1 MAILAVL
8 NPFRRRE
15 VSLTASAEE
24 VDLSDEK
31 AINAALKRREDWQ
44 ETAVKQ
50 FDMVGEIQN
59 GCTQVADLMSGLLAF
74 AAKKPSNTDAQPER
88 DTDSVAKE
96 TADRLGS
103 IVEVQQLLYDMS
115 MQILLVGETQLLG
128 VQARPEMGIYRETW
142 MAYSHLELE
151 KASVRKTDEDGN
163 EEVIDSVAIPDFFE
177 GQALVLDPSK
187 GDTWIRI
194 WRPHPILK
202 SKANSHVRSL
212 IGVTDELLWWDWAAA
227 AVAKARLATAGLVGL
242 PSNIEL
248 PAEAGE
254 DPRSKDSTRF
264 ARRMKNIAI
273 KTLQNPSA
281 ASAAI
286 PIIFTYPWND
296 KGKSGVEAITFERP
310 ADELLEK
317 RTERSLRRI
326 AQGFPLPVESFFGI
340 GSASQWGSREI
351 SETKFRENVEPFARF
366 VFAALTT
373 HWYQPIL
380 RAEGVDDWYDRVL
393 WFDASGVIVHPDI
406 TQAADKGVEYGFVSG
421 KGWRRIRGI
430 RESDAPDEKERAEQL
445 AWLRN
450 LKGRDLSLP
459 GQENEGS
466 PDEPTKQVSHQ
477 GNAPKEQPAATVR
490 GKGQPVLS
498 SANGHPPSPDL
509 GRRLA
514 EIDADLFARVHVMAD
529 SSMRRALE
537 KAGNKLKNRAGRNQ
551 RLKQSLRGVA
561 AEEVASTL
569 GREAVVQLG
578 MNDLFDD
585 SFETVP
591 FLFASWC
598 DRAVE
603 AAFVVSGLEGD
614 KRKDAAFQ
622 LACGTDE
629 AAQSLIRE
637 LREHAATL
645 LFDCASSDIPQPE
658 ADDLI
663 VPASIVRRALSIAGG
678 SPKKEA
684 GITLLA
690 TGPAVLRSLNEVGLY
705 ASGWT
710 WWKGPAPR
718 APHQAHQRLDGTI
731 IDLTKPLT
739 ASPGD
744 TRDCKC
750 LVVPEF
756 A

>member
-1 MAILAVL
+1 MATLSSL

-15 VSLTASAEE
+15 PSLTASAEE
-24 VDLSDEK
+24 VDLSDDK
-31 AINAALKRREDWQ
+31 AINAALKRRESWQ

-74 AAKKPSNTDAQPER
+74 SAKKPSNTDAQPER
-88 DTDSVAKE
+88 DTDSVATQ

-115 MQILLVGETQLLG
+115 MQLLLVGETQLLG
-128 VQARPEMGIYRETW
+128 VQARPEMGIHKETW

-151 KASVRKTDEDGN
+151 KASIRTTDENGD
-163 EEVIDSVAIPDFFE
+163 ETVVDSIAIPDFFE
-177 GQALVLDPSK
+177 GESLVLRPDL

-194 WRPHPILK
+194 WRPHPIRK

-212 IGVTDELLWWDWAAA
+212 IGVTDELLWWDWAASA
-227 AVAKARLATAGLVGL
+227 IAKSRLIMAGALGI

-254 DPRSKDSTRF
+254 DPRAKDSTRF
-264 ARRMKNIAI
+264 ARRFKNIAI
-273 KTLQNPSA
+273 KTLQNPGAGSA
-281 ASAAI
+281 AV
-286 PIIFTYPWND
+286 PLFFTYPWNER
-296 KGKSGVEAITFERP
+296 GKSGLDPITFERP

-380 RAEGVDDWYDRVL
+380 RAEGVEDWSDRLL
-393 WFDASGVIVHPDI
+393 WFDAAGVIVHPDI

-430 RESDAPDEKERAEQL
+430 RESDAPSDAEKAEQL
-445 AWLRN
+445 EWLRG

-459 GQENEGS
+459 AADNEGS
-466 PDEPTKQVSHQ
+466 PDEPTEQVPHQ

-498 SANGHPPSPDL
+498 SANGHPPSDL

-561 AEEVASTL
+561 AEDVASTL

-578 MNDLFDD
+578 INDLFAD

-591 FLFASWC
+591 ALFARWC

-603 AAFVVSGLEGD
+603 AAFVASGLEGD

-629 AAQSLIRE
+629 AAAVFVRE

-645 LFDCASSDIPQPE
+645 LFDRASSPIPQPE

-663 VPASIVRRALSIAGG
+663 VPAGIVRRALSVAGG

-684 GITLLA
+684 GLTLLA

-710 WWKGPAPR
+710 WWNGPAPR
-718 APHQAHQRLDGTI
+718 APHQAHQRLDGTT
-731 IDLTKPLT
+731 IDLTKTLT

-744 TRDCKC
+744 TESCKC